1 MVKKKK
7 SNSKSTHTKSA
18 SAQTSTPVSPVVK
31 PSELSPSSD
40 FSKSQAKKLGLIL
53 GFILLVLGAI
63 LYGRTFNYDY
73 ALDDQI
79 VYSKNRF
86 VQKGFDGIK
95 EIMSKE
101 TFSGYFKDQQNLLS
115 GSRYRPLSLVTFA
128 TEIGLWGGGT
138 KGAHTINW
146 LLYVLNAFMIYLVLI
161 RMLREFF
168 TDKWRHFIAAIMA
181 VLFLLHPLHVEVV
194 ANIKGRDEILCLL
207 FALLSLDMAYRWID
221 KKRVIFMIGALIS
234 GFLSLLAKES
244 SIILPVAIPI
254 ILWVT
259 RPQMKIGKL
268 AGIFISFSFIAA
280 VYMLVRYEA
289 VGYFLS
295 SGTGTEDR
303 ILMNNPYLTATAE
316 RKHAT
321 IFYVLLMY
329 FKLFFY
335 PTPLTHDYYPW
346 QIPLRY
352 WSDPTAL
359 SGALVMIGLT
369 IWAVWALIKRRYP
382 AGAIVWM
389 VLSLLLISNLFINVG
404 TTMNERFMYFAS
416 FGFFALM
423 GYLLAKMG
431 QGKWKWLTYT
441 VVAYFALFGFL
452 KSNSR
457 IPDWKDDMTL
467 NESGIKVSPNSARAN
482 LFMGVSYFQKGMAM
496 NDQVEKKKYILKAD
510 SLFRRALDILPDY
523 SYAQNM
529 VTGSAAELYL
539 MDGDINKLF
548 STFKSAMMAQPGLI
562 YARQF
567 LKYLHDRGL
576 KNEVAVFLT
585 DLMNELQ
592 KQGRGNDANDIAAF
606 TLSIYPEKKLP
617 PVNSLKINQK
627 SDQTPTG
634 EQPIQIKNQH

>member
-1 MVKKKK
+1 MAKKKK
-7 SNSKSTHTKSA
+7 ANSRPVTPGKNSNQK
-18 SAQTSTPVSPVVK
+18 QTESIPPVSTNSTVAG
-31 PSELSPSSD
+31 SD
-40 FSKSQAKKLGLIL
+40 FSKKQARNLGLIL
-53 GFILLVLGAI
+53 AFILLVLGAL
-63 LYGRTFNYDY
+63 LYGRTIGYDF

-86 VQKGFDGIK
+86 VQKGWSGIN
-95 EIMSKE
+95 EIMTKE

-128 TEIGLWGGGT
+128 AEVGLWGGGT
-138 KGAHTINW
+138 KAAHTINW
-146 LLYVLNAFMIYLVLI
+146 LLYVLSSFMLYVVFV

-168 TDKWRHFIAAIMA
+168 TDKWRHFIAAIIA

-207 FALLSLDMAYRWID
+207 FALFSLDMAYRWID
-221 KKRVIFMIGALIS
+221 KKKIGYLGASLLS

-244 SIILPVAIPI
+244 SIILPVAIPA

-259 RPQMKIGKL
+259 RPQMKPGKL
-268 AGIFISFSFIAA
+268 VAAFISLSVIAA
-280 VYMLVRYEA
+280 IYMLVRYEA

-295 SGTGTEDR
+295 SGAGTEDR
-303 ILMNNPYLTATAE
+303 ILMNNPYLTATPE

-321 IFYVLLMY
+321 IAYVILMY

-335 PTPLTHDYYPW
+335 PSPLTHDYYPW
-346 QIPLRY
+346 HIPLRY
-352 WSDPTAL
+352 WSDPAAL
-359 SGALVMIGLT
+359 SGALVMVGLT
-369 IWAVWALIKRRYP
+369 AWAIWAFIKRKYP
-382 AGAIVWM
+382 AGPIVWI

-423 GYLLAKMG
+423 GYLLAKLG
-431 QGKWKWLTYT
+431 NGKWKWLTYT
-441 VVAYFALFGFL
+441 IVAYFAVFGFV

-457 IPDWKDDMTL
+457 IPDWKDDFTL
-467 NESGIKVSPNSARAN
+467 NESGVKVSPNSARAN
-482 LFMGVSYFQKGMAM
+482 LFMGVSYFQRGRDMT
-496 NDQVEKKKYILKAD
+496 DQVEKKKLILKAD
-510 SLFRRALDILPDY
+510 SLFRRSLEILPDY

-567 LKYLHDRGL
+567 LKYLHDSGK
-576 KNEVAVFLT
+576 KNEVALFLT

-592 KQGRGNDANDIAAF
+592 KQGRGNDAQDIYTF
-606 TLSIYPEKKLP
+606 TASIYPQKQLP
-617 PVNSLKINQK
+617 ADTTK
-627 SDQTPTG
+627 QTN
-634 EQPIQIKNQH
+634 IQQNKQIQSVKPQ